1 MSSSWLVTSCSWPVS
16 SAHLKHL
23 RQSPEPS
30 ILLQMKCWQNRF
42 SLKIQKQKKSNKVR
56 SSLSPPGSSFKCFF
70 STLHAW
76 PLWLRRP
83 RSSGAVLHSFQAW
96 SGMFHSLSTDCHGL
110 DFTNSSAGICIHRCI
125 AIFRYYIYSTLHAPP
140 PPQKKKV
147 VHFWDFAPGENG
159 NKSNIIIFKRDVNG
173 LSELPV
179 FLPIFTTIH
188 STITSSTDPGRDR
201 RQSETVWRT
210 WLCNVWFTCRDGSFL
225 RQNWRYA
232 MCYPAE
238 IIMKNHCF
246 STHDRWDVH
255 VWIFFRYFH
264 TSIFGAT
271 VWCMSSLKGVSRVLL
286 PEPSGVREGPRG
298 LFWNMAAFDSN
309 AILVGW

>member
-56 SSLSPPGSSFKCFF
+56 SSLSHLEPPWFHFQVFF

-110 DFTNSSAGICIHRCI
+110 DFTNSSAGICIHQCI
-125 AIFRYYIYSTLHAPP
+125 AIHLQHTTCTSPHSKKKKWCIFETLHLEKTEKNKHN
-140 PPQKKKV
+140 KK
-147 VHFWDFAPGENG
+147 DA
-159 NKSNIIIFKRDVNG
+159 NG

-210 WLCNVWFTCRDGSFL
+210 WLCNVLFTFRDGNFL

-232 MCYPAE
+232 MW
-238 IIMKNHCF
+238 NH
-246 STHDRWDVH
+246 HEK
-255 VWIFFRYFH
+255 
-264 TSIFGAT
+264 
-271 VWCMSSLKGVSRVLL
+271 SL
-286 PEPSGVREGPRG
+286 
-298 LFWNMAAFDSN
+298 F
-309 AILVGW
+309 

>member
-30 ILLQMKCWQNRF
+30 ILLQMKCWQNRC
-42 SLKIQKQKKSNKVR
+42 SLKIQKQKNPTTLAHPWAPLVPVSNAIFHFACMAALIKTA
-56 SSLSPPGSSFKCFF
+56 SQFWCCAAQL
-70 STLHAW
+70 
-76 PLWLRRP
+76 
-83 RSSGAVLHSFQAW
+83 
-96 SGMFHSLSTDCHGL
+96 SGMEWHVSLTLNRLSWLGFHEL
-110 DFTNSSAGICIHRCI
+110 
-125 AIFRYYIYSTLHAPP
+125 FRGHMHTPMYSYIYSTLHAPP
-140 PPQKKKV
+140 PTQKKIM

-159 NKSNIIIFKRDVNG
+159 KNKHNKRDVNG

-179 FLPIFTTIH
+179 FLPIFTTVH

-210 WLCNVWFTCRDGSFL
+210 WLCNVWFTFRDGYFL

-246 STHDRWDVH
+246 SPHDRWDVH

-271 VWCMSSLKGVSRVLL
+271 VWCMSSLKGVSRVWQ

>member
-179 FLPIFTTIH
+179 FSSHIYNH
-188 STITSSTDPGRDR
+188 SFNDNF
-201 RQSETVWRT
+201 V
-210 WLCNVWFTCRDGSFL
+210 N
-225 RQNWRYA
+225 
-232 MCYPAE
+232 
-238 IIMKNHCF
+238 
-246 STHDRWDVH
+246 
-255 VWIFFRYFH
+255 
-264 TSIFGAT
+264 
-271 VWCMSSLKGVSRVLL
+271 
-286 PEPSGVREGPRG
+286 GPRQRSEAEWNSLEDVALQCLVHMPWWQFPSSELEVRNVLPCWNHHEKS
-298 LFWNMAAFDSN
+298 LF
-309 AILVGW
+309 